1 MIIQKRVQKE
11 VELDTQKI
19 DLEKAI
25 KENKALEGLIYK
37 IRDINEKSY
46 FVLLENKPEAQNE
59 DAEGEV
65 NESEDKEIKSTNRL
79 NDHFQMNSKLQPVAD
94 KEFAFSHE
102 DKKEDS
108 VKHILTGR
116 IIVESEGVLYN
127 LSEHE
132 EVIEDENLVRTLSIK
147 DCFTIKE
154 LEKKD
159 FKIID
164 LTYADANN
172 RFGKDILN
180 TLLHSEQ
187 INISIKEIF
196 ANREKF
202 PITKIKYTVSGETIL
217 VLDYYKE
224 IKYMSKTEKEDNI
237 KTFMDVLNKYGMETD
252 ESSFISNFRL
262 NALWHTITTG
272 EVFNPPNNTLRYT
285 PLIYIVLQRPL
296 KHIKAHLLVD
306 LMCFSVL

>member
-11 VELDTQKI
+11 IKLDTQKI
-19 DLEKAI
+19 DLEKVI
-25 KENKALEGLIYK
+25 EENKGLEGLFYK

-59 DAEGEV
+59 DGEGEI
-65 NESEDKEIKSTNRL
+65 NESEDKEIQSTNRL

-102 DKKEDS
+102 DKKEET

-127 LSEHE
+127 LTEHE
-132 EVIEDENLVRTLSIK
+132 EVIDDKNLVRTLSIK
-147 DCFTIKE
+147 DCFTINE
-154 LEKKD
+154 LEKND

-224 IKYMSKTEKEDNI
+224 IKYMSKSEKEDNI

-252 ESSFISNFRL
+252 ENSFISNFKL
-262 NALWHTITTG
+262 NALWHTITIS
-272 EVFNPPNNTLRYT
+272 EVFNSPNNTLKHTR
-285 PLIYIVLQRPL
+285 LIYIVLQRSL
-296 KHIKAHLLVD
+296 KHTKHT
-306 LMCFSVL
+306 C

>member
-262 NALWHTITTG
+262 NAL
-272 EVFNPPNNTLRYT
+272 
-285 PLIYIVLQRPL
+285 
-296 KHIKAHLLVD
+296 
-306 LMCFSVL
+306 